1 MKFDLH
7 VHSSHS
13 GDSKN
18 RIEEVLDACAG
29 MGLSGVAIMD
39 HNSLEGSRYALSL
52 KREDVLIIPG
62 MEISSA
68 QGHILAYNVQE
79 EVPRELE
86 VAETIDLIRD
96 QGGIAVA
103 AHPYR
108 MWSGL
113 GEEVTVANDFD
124 AIEIH
129 NGRSTYTHNDLAAKL
144 AVQLCKP
151 FTAGSD
157 SHEPSTVGKAYFQS
171 ARECYTVEE
180 VIKEILSGSG
190 STGGKHRPKTDT
202 VSYGVKCIG
211 EWFGRGFKK
220 M

>member
-1 MKFDLH
+1 MRFDLH

-18 RIEEVLDACAG
+18 RIEEVLDACARK
-29 MGLSGVAIMD
+29 GLSGVAIMA

-52 KREDVLIIPG
+52 KRDGILIIPG

-68 QGHILAYNVQE
+68 KGHILAYNIQE

-86 VAETIDLIRD
+86 VAETIDRIRA

-113 GEEVTVANDFD
+113 GEEVTLANDFD

-129 NGRSTYTHNDLAAKL
+129 NGRSTHGHNDQAAKL
-144 AVQLCKP
+144 AARMCRP

-157 SHEPSTVGKAYFQS
+157 SHEPSTVGKAYFVS
-171 ARECYTVEE
+171 SRDCYSVED
-180 VIKEILSGSG
+180 VIKDVLSGQG
-190 STGGKHRPKTDT
+190 STGGKHRPKADS

>member
-18 RIEEVLDACAG
+18 QIEEVLDACARR
-29 MGLSGVAIMD
+29 GLSGVAIMD

-52 KREDVLIIPG
+52 KREDLLIIPG

-68 QGHILAYNVQE
+68 KGHILAYNIHE

-86 VAETIDLIRD
+86 VAETIDLIRA

-113 GEEVTVANDFD
+113 GEEVTLANDFD

-129 NGRSTYTHNDLAAKL
+129 NGRSTHGHNDLAAKL
-144 AVQLCKP
+144 AVRMCKP

-157 SHEPSTVGKAYFQS
+157 SHEPSTVGKAYFVT
-171 ARECYTVEE
+171 AKDCHTVEDVVRE
-180 VIKEILSGSG
+180 VLSGQG
-190 STGGKHRPKTDT
+190 STGGKHRPKADSI
-202 VSYGVKCIG
+202 SYGVKCIG

>member
-18 RIEEVLDACAG
+18 RIEEVLDACVRK
-29 MGLSGVAIMD
+29 GLSGVAIMD
-39 HNSLEGSRYALSL
+39 HNSLEGSRYAISL
-52 KREDVLIIPG
+52 KREDILVIPG

-68 QGHILAYNVQE
+68 KGHILAYNIHE
-79 EVPRELE
+79 EVPRELG
-86 VAETIDLIRD
+86 VAETIDLIRE

-113 GEEVTVANDFD
+113 GEEVTSTNDFD

-129 NGRSTYTHNDLAAKL
+129 NGRSTHGNNEQAAKL
-144 AVQLCKP
+144 AAKMCRP

-157 SHEPSTVGKAYFQS
+157 SHEPSTVGKAYFVS
-171 ARECYTVEE
+171 ARDCYSVEDVIRE
-180 VIKEILSGSG
+180 VLSGEG
-190 STGGKHRPKTDT
+190 KTGGKHRPKTDS

>member
-18 RIEEVLDACAG
+18 QIEEVLDACVRK
-29 MGLSGVAIMD
+29 GLSGVAIMD
-39 HNSLEGSRYALSL
+39 HNSLEGSRYAISL
-52 KREDVLIIPG
+52 KREDILVIPG

-68 QGHILAYNVQE
+68 KGHILAYNIQE

-86 VAETIDLIRD
+86 VAETIDLIRR

-113 GEEVTVANDFD
+113 GEEVTSASDFD

-129 NGRSTYTHNDLAAKL
+129 NGRSTYGNNDQAAKL
-144 AVQLCKP
+144 AARICKP

-157 SHEPSTVGKAYFQS
+157 SHEPSTVGRAYFIS
-171 ARECYTVEE
+171 ARDCFSVEDVIEE
-180 VIKEILSGSG
+180 VLSGEG
-190 STGGKHRPKTDT
+190 ETGGDHRPRTNS

>member
-18 RIEEVLDACAG
+18 RIEEVLDACVRK
-29 MGLSGVAIMD
+29 GLSGVAIMD

-52 KREDVLIIPG
+52 KRDDILIVPG

-68 QGHILAYNVQE
+68 KGHILAYNVQE

-86 VAETIDLIRD
+86 VAETIDRIRE

-113 GEEVTVANDFD
+113 GEEVTMANDFD
-124 AIEIH
+124 AIEVH
-129 NGRSTYTHNDLAAKL
+129 NGRSTHSNNDQAAKL
-144 AVQLCKP
+144 AARMCRP

-157 SHEPSTVGKAYFQS
+157 SHEPSTVGKAYFVTS
-171 ARECYTVEE
+171 RDCHSVED
-180 VIKEILSGSG
+180 VIKEVLSGKG
-190 STGGKHRPKTDT
+190 STGGKHRPKSDT
-202 VSYGVKCIG
+202 VTYGAKCIG

>member
-13 GDSKN
+13 GDSKSQ
-18 RIEEVLDACAG
+18 IEEVLDACVRK
-29 MGLSGVAIMD
+29 GLSGVAIMD

-52 KREDVLIIPG
+52 EREDILVIPG

-68 QGHILAYNVQE
+68 KGHILAYNVHE
-79 EVPRELE
+79 EVPRDLE
-86 VAETIDLIRD
+86 VEETIDIIRA

-113 GEEVTVANDFD
+113 GEEVTLANDFD

-129 NGRSTYTHNDLAAKL
+129 NGRSTHGNNDDAAKL
-144 AVQLCKP
+144 AVRMCRP

-157 SHEPSTVGKAYFQS
+157 SHEPSTVGNAYFIS
-171 ARECYTVEE
+171 SRNCYSVED
-180 VIKEILSGSG
+180 VIKEVLSFDGD
-190 STGGKHRPKTDT
+190 TGGRHRPKAD
-202 VSYGVKCIG
+202 SIAYGAKCVT

>member
-1 MKFDLH
+1 MRFDLH

-18 RIEEVLDACAG
+18 RVEDVLDACARK
-29 MGLSGVAIMD
+29 GLSGVAIID
-39 HNSLEGSRYALSL
+39 HNSLGGARYALSL
-52 KREDVLIIPG
+52 KREDIMVIPG

-68 QGHILAYNVQE
+68 KGHILAYNVQE

-86 VAETIDLIRD
+86 VAETIDRIRA

-113 GEEVTVANDFD
+113 GEEVVLVNDFD
-124 AIEIH
+124 AIEVH
-129 NGRSTYTHNDLAAKL
+129 NGRSTRGHNDLAAQL
-144 AVQLCKP
+144 AVRTCKP

-157 SHEPSTVGKAYFQS
+157 SHEPSTVGKAYYVS
-171 ARECYTVEE
+171 SRECHSVED
-180 VIKEILSGSG
+180 VIKEIISGQG
-190 STGGKHRPKTDT
+190 GTGGMHRPKTDL
-202 VSYGVKCIG
+202 SYGVKCIG

>member
-1 MKFDLH
+1 MKFDMH

-18 RIEEVLDACAG
+18 RIEEVLEACVKK
-29 MGLSGVAIMD
+29 GLSGVAIMD
-39 HNSLEGSRYALSL
+39 HNSLDGSRYALSL
-52 KREDVLIIPG
+52 KREDILIIPG

-68 QGHILAYNVQE
+68 KGHILAYNVHE

-86 VAETIDLIRD
+86 VAETIDIIRS

-113 GEEVTVANDFD
+113 GEEVTMTNDFD

-129 NGRSTYTHNDLAAKL
+129 NGRSTHTHNDLAAKL
-144 AVQLCKP
+144 AVKMCKP

-157 SHEPSTVGKAYFQS
+157 SHELSTVGKAYFVS
-171 ARECYTVEE
+171 SRDCFTVED
-180 VIKEILSGSG
+180 VIKEVLSFDGN
-190 STGGKHRPKTDT
+190 TGGKHRPKTDS

>member
-18 RIEEVLDACAG
+18 RIEEVLDACVRK
-29 MGLSGVAIMD
+29 GLSGVAIMD

-52 KREDVLIIPG
+52 GRDDLLIIPG

-68 QGHILAYNVQE
+68 KGHILAYNIQE
-79 EVPRELE
+79 EVPRDLG
-86 VAETIDLIRD
+86 VAETIDLIRA

-113 GEEVTVANDFD
+113 GEEATSSNDFD
-124 AIEIH
+124 AIEVH
-129 NGRSTYTHNDLAAKL
+129 NGRSTHGNNDQAAKL
-144 AVQLCKP
+144 AVRMCKP

-157 SHEPSTVGKAYFQS
+157 SHERSTVGKAYYVS
-171 ARECYTVEE
+171 SRDCHSVEDL
-180 VIKEILSGSG
+180 IKDILSGEG
-190 STGGKHRPKTDT
+190 STGGKHRPKAD
-202 VSYGVKCIG
+202 SMAYGVKCIG

>member
-13 GDSKN
+13 GDSNN
-18 RIEEVLDACAG
+18 RIEEVLDACVKK
-29 MGLSGVAIMD
+29 GLSGVAIMD
-39 HNSLEGSRYALSL
+39 HNSLVGSRYAISL
-52 KREDVLIIPG
+52 ERDDILIIPG

-68 QGHILAYNVQE
+68 KGHILAYNVQE

-86 VAETIDLIRD
+86 VAETIDLIHD

-113 GEEVTVANDFD
+113 GEKVTMANDFD

-129 NGRSTYTHNDLAAKL
+129 NGRSTRSNNESAAKL
-144 AVQLCKP
+144 ALELCKP

-157 SHEPSTVGKAYFQS
+157 SHEPSTVGRAYYES
-171 ARECYTVEE
+171 AQDCFNVED
-180 VIKEILSGSG
+180 VIREILLG
-190 STGGKHRPKTDT
+190 TGTIDGKNRPKWDT
-202 VSYGVKCIG
+202 ISYGMKCITQ
-211 EWFGRGFKK
+211 WSGRGFKK

>member
-18 RIEEVLDACAG
+18 RIEVVLDACVRN
-29 MGLSGVAIMD
+29 GLSGVAIMD

-52 KREDVLIIPG
+52 KREDILVIPG

-68 QGHILAYNVQE
+68 KGHILAYNIHE

-86 VAETIDLIRD
+86 VGETIDLIRA

-113 GEEVTVANDFD
+113 GEEVTLANDFD
-124 AIEIH
+124 AVEVH
-129 NGRSTYTHNDLAAKL
+129 NGRSTRNHNDL
-144 AVQLCKP
+144 
-151 FTAGSD
+151 
-157 SHEPSTVGKAYFQS
+157 
-171 ARECYTVEE
+171 
-180 VIKEILSGSG
+180 
-190 STGGKHRPKTDT
+190 
-202 VSYGVKCIG
+202 
-211 EWFGRGFKK
+211 
-220 M
+220 

>member
-1 MKFDLH
+1 MRFDLH

-13 GDSKN
+13 GDSTN
-18 RIEEVLDACAG
+18 AVEELLDACVRK
-29 MGLSGVAIMD
+29 GLAGVAIMD
-39 HNSLEGSRYALSL
+39 HNSLEGSRYAISL
-52 KREDVLIIPG
+52 HREDIVIVPG

-79 EVPRELE
+79 EVPRDLE
-86 VAETIDLIRD
+86 VADTIDLIRA

-113 GEEVTVANDFD
+113 GEEITLANDFD
-124 AIEIH
+124 AIEVH
-129 NGRSTYTHNDLAAKL
+129 NGRSTLWNNQKAVELAIRMCL
-144 AVQLCKP
+144 P

-157 SHEPSTVGKAYFQS
+157 SHEPTTIGSAYFETKN
-171 ARECYTVEE
+171 ECHSVEE
-180 VIKEILSGSG
+180 VIREVLAGSG
-190 STGGKHRPKTDT
+190 STGGRHRPKIDS
-202 VSYGVKCIG
+202 VRYGVKCVRQ
-211 EWFGRGFKK
+211 WLGRGLKR

>member
-13 GDSKN
+13 GDSTNK
-18 RIEEVLDACAG
+18 IEELLDACVRK
-29 MGLSGVAIMD
+29 GLAGVAIMD
-39 HNSLEGSRYALSL
+39 HNSLEGSRYAVSL
-52 KREDVLIIPG
+52 HRNDILIIPG

-68 QGHILAYNVQE
+68 KGHILAYNIQE
-79 EVPRELE
+79 EVPRDRE
-86 VAETIDLIRD
+86 VAETIDLIRS

-113 GEEVTVANDFD
+113 GEEVTKANDFD
-124 AIEIH
+124 AIEVH
-129 NGRSTYTHNDLAAKL
+129 NGRSTFHNNEEAMKL
-144 AVQLCKP
+144 AIQMCRP

-157 SHEPSTVGKAYFQS
+157 SHEPETVGSAYFES
-171 ARECYTVEE
+171 NNDCDTVED
-180 VIKEILSGSG
+180 IISEILSGSG
-190 STGGKHRPKTDT
+190 STGGRHRPKTDT
-202 VSYGVKCIG
+202 MGYGVKCITQ
-211 EWFGRGFKK
+211 WLGRGLKK

>member
-18 RIEEVLDACAG
+18 RIEEVLDACVRN
-29 MGLSGVAIMD
+29 GLSGVAIMD
-39 HNSLEGSRYALSL
+39 HNSMEGSRYALSL
-52 KREDVLIIPG
+52 RREDILVIPG

-68 QGHILAYNVQE
+68 KGHILAYNIQE
-79 EVPRELE
+79 EVPRELG
-86 VAETIDLIRD
+86 VAETIDLIRE

-113 GEEVTVANDFD
+113 GEEVTSTNDFD

-129 NGRSTYTHNDLAAKL
+129 NGRSTHGNNDQAAKL
-144 AVQLCKP
+144 AAKMCKP

-157 SHEPSTVGKAYFQS
+157 SHEPDTVGKAYYLSSRDCYS
-171 ARECYTVEE
+171 AEE
-180 VIKEILSGSG
+180 VIRDVLSGNG
-190 STGGKHRPKTDT
+190 STGGRHRPKTDT
-202 VSYGVKCIG
+202 LGYGIKCIG
-211 EWFGRGFKK
+211 EWLGRGFKR

>member
-1 MKFDLH
+1 MRFDLH
-7 VHSSHS
+7 VHSDRS
-13 GDSKN
+13 GDSRN
-18 RIEEVLDACAG
+18 RIEDVLDACVRK
-29 MGLSGVAIMD
+29 GLSGVAIMD
-39 HNSLEGSRYALSL
+39 HNSLEGSRYAISL
-52 KREDVLIIPG
+52 GREDLIIIPG

-68 QGHILAYNVQE
+68 KGHILAYNVQE
-79 EVPRELE
+79 EVRRELD
-86 VAETIDLIRD
+86 VAETIDLVRA

-108 MWSGL
+108 LWSGL

-129 NGRSTYTHNDLAAKL
+129 NARSTRSHNQRAAELAARI
-144 AVQLCKP
+144 CKP

-157 SHEPSTVGKAYFQS
+157 SHEPSTVGRAYFQS
-171 ARECYTVEE
+171 SKECYSVDDVIRE
-180 VIKEILSGSG
+180 VLSGKG
-190 STGGKHRPKTDT
+190 KTGGKHRPKVDT

-211 EWFGRGFKK
+211 EWFGRGFRK